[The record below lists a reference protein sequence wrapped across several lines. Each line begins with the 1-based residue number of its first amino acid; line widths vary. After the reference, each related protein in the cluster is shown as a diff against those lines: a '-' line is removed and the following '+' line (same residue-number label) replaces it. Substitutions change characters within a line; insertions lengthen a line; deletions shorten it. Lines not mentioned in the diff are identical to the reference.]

1 MAYAVELAKRMKEH
15 LAAIKD
21 LNGLEEKKMFGGV
34 AFMIRGN
41 MACGVHADYMIV
53 RVGPQN
59 YQAALQQPF
68 TRPFDM
74 SGRPMAGWVEVSQ
87 PGCAQDGDLQA
98 WIKKAIDFSNS
109 LPSK

>member
-1 MAYAVELAKRMKEH
+1 
-15 LAAIKD
+15 
-21 LNGLEEKKMFGGV
+21 MFGGV

-53 RVGPQN
+53 RVGPEN

-74 SGRPMAGWVEVSQ
+74 TGRPMAGWVEVAQ
-87 PGCAQDGDLQA
+87 PGCEQDRDLQA
-98 WIKKAIDFSNS
+98 WIKRGIDFASS
-109 LPSK
+109 LPPK